1 MAVAVFVT
9 SYNEWGEGTQIEP
22 AVPHTADA
30 SKAMPEDIR
39 SKLGVGVRTG
49 AVFVARYLACVCS
62 PSCPPIPIV
71 VMHKVLWQ
79 LCHLGPGSGHPY
91 ERGPGL
97 PHRPPPLAPP
107 PMHHAA
113 YL

>member
-39 SKLGVGVRTG
+39 SKLGVGVRAG
-49 AVFVARYLACVCS
+49 AVFVAR
-62 PSCPPIPIV
+62 
-71 VMHKVLWQ
+71 
-79 LCHLGPGSGHPY
+79 
-91 ERGPGL
+91 
-97 PHRPPPLAPP
+97 
-107 PMHHAA
+107 
-113 YL
+113 